1 METASPFKHILR
13 SWRIE
18 ADLEDVTANPFS
30 FQNPKAIE
38 RWIESLRPY
47 GTVEEVEYRN
57 PVSLGTAVVVLD
69 GVVGQGYLRHKSTLE
84 LAPYTL
90 LIPGSAATKLPEE
103 YPWMG
108 REALQHQG
116 ARVLVL
122 EDVSHLPPDAAK
134 AWQNLLEQELLRQ
147 TEWQVFIRRY
157 PPQARMAILLHFTGK
172 LRASWIST
180 LTDVPEAHAK
190 HFLNEWKLRV
200 LRLRDEETGS

>member
-1 METASPFKHILR
+1 MENTNPFKHILR

-18 ADLEDVTANPFS
+18 ADLEDVTANPFT
-30 FQNPKAIE
+30 FRDPDQVE
-38 RWIESLRPY
+38 RWIEVLRPF
-47 GTVEEVEYRN
+47 GTIEEVEYRN
-57 PVSLGTAVVVLD
+57 PVSLGTAIIVLD

-90 LIPGSAATKLPEE
+90 LIPGSAATKLPED

-122 EDVSHLPPDAAK
+122 EDVDHLPPEGVN
-134 AWQNLLEQELLRQ
+134 AWRNLLEQELLRQ
-147 TEWQVFIRRY
+147 SEWLVFIARY
-157 PPQARMAILLHFTGK
+157 PALARMAILLHFTGK

-180 LTDVPEAHAK
+180 LTDVPEAQAK
-190 HFLNEWKLRV
+190 KFLNEWKLRV
-200 LRLRDEETGS
+200 MRLRDGETGS